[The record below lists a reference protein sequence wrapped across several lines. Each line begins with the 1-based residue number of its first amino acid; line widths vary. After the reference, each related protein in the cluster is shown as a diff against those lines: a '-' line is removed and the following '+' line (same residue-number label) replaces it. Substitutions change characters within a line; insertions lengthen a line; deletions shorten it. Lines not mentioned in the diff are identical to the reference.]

1 MKGLF
6 KISLVAAVM
15 AGASVTAQAQ
25 KVMTLKECMEYAV
38 SNSTEMRI
46 READIHDAQVERR
59 SAILEAFTPTVSAG
73 TYAYYNFGRSVDPE
87 TNTYKS
93 TTSFQNGYQASG
105 SIALFNGFQAVNNVK
120 IARTAEAMG
129 LSRYRESRDEICLA
143 TREA

>member
-46 READIHDAQVERR
+46 READIHDAQVERIR
-59 SAILEAFTPTVSAG
+59 QQG
-73 TYAYYNFGRSVDPE
+73 TIMRNDPKKVIYCD
-87 TNTYKS
+87 TIVLNRLTDKVPGNIIYK
-93 TTSFQNGYQASG
+93 
-105 SIALFNGFQAVNNVK
+105 K
-120 IARTAEAMG
+120 
-129 LSRYRESRDEICLA
+129 
-143 TREA
+143 